1 MAERNVNLQDI
12 KEFESICK
20 KRDIDVHV
28 KIYDSVVA
36 LKDINSLYKQVLSEI
51 ISMIS
56 WYNGPTYAG
65 DKHFAEKVGCSYR
78 SIQKI
83 IKDLKNKGYITVET
97 YIIDKSKRIR
107 FIDLNFSIGKT
118 YGRLPDAISKDR
130 SITPLAKIIYSMI
143 DSFSINKSYF
153 NKPNEFFSSILD
165 VSIIGVKKAL
175 QELKEAK
182 LIQVILNGTDELSG
196 KKYSR
201 LIKINK

>member
-1 MAERNVNLQDI
+1 MAENNIDI

-20 KRDIDVHV
+20 KRDIDVNV
-28 KIYDSVVA
+28 KIYDSVVR
-36 LKDINSLYKQVLSEI
+36 LNNINSLHKQVLSEI

-56 WYNGPTYAG
+56 WYDGLTFAG
-65 DKHFAEKVGCSYR
+65 DKHFADKVGCSER

-83 IKDLKNKGYITVET
+83 IKTLKDKGYIKIET
-97 YIIDKSKRIR
+97 SSLSGSKKIR
-107 FIDLNFSIGKT
+107 FISLNFSIGKT
-118 YGRLPDAISKDR
+118 YGRLPDTVSCDT

-143 DSFSINKSYF
+143 DSFSVNKNYF
-153 NKPNEFFSSILD
+153 NKSNKFFSSILG

-182 LIQVILNGTDELSG
+182 LIQVILNGTDELDG
-196 KKYSR
+196 KKYIR

>member
-1 MAERNVNLQDI
+1 MAENNIDL

-28 KIYDSVVA
+28 KIYDSVIR
-36 LKDINSLYKQVLSEI
+36 LKDINSLHKQVLSEI

-56 WYNGPTYAG
+56 WYEGPTFAG
-65 DKHFAEKVGCSYR
+65 DKHFADKVGCSER

-83 IKDLKNKGYITVET
+83 IKTLKDKGYITVET
-97 YIIDKSKRIR
+97 SFLSGSKKIR
-107 FIDLNFSIGKT
+107 FISLNFSIGKT
-118 YGRLPDAISKDR
+118 YGRLPDAVSCDT

-143 DSFSINKSYF
+143 DSFSVNKTYF
-153 NKPNEFFSSILD
+153 NKSNEFFSSILG
-165 VSIIGVKKAL
+165 VSIIGVRKSL

-182 LIQVILNGTDELSG
+182 LIQVILNGTDELDG
-196 KKYSR
+196 KKYIR